1 MKCDEGYGNS
11 FYSYDVGP
19 VHVVVANPYA
29 SSGEDS
35 VQFEWMQKD
44 LESTD
49 RTLTPWVVVMMH
61 CPWYNSNLAHQGERQ
76 AETAMRTMEPL
87 FHKHKIAVVIAGHV
101 HAYERSHPVVDFEL
115 TEDGPTYLVVGGA
128 GNREGHAAG
137 FYPSPEWSAFRDGT
151 VYGSGRLAIRS
162 SSLALWEWTASGEAA
177 GLHDVAWISN
187 PFSPYTPG
195 DTPRLDIVGGAAAID
210 GVGLGVSDSVPSL
223 SDENTR
229 GKSRVGGSLRVRR
242 SRSRVA

>member
-1 MKCDEGYGNS
+1 
-11 FYSYDVGP
+11 
-19 VHVVVANPYA
+19 
-29 SSGEDS
+29 
-35 VQFEWMQKD
+35 
-44 LESTD
+44 
-49 RTLTPWVVVMMH
+49 
-61 CPWYNSNLAHQGERQ
+61 
-76 AETAMRTMEPL
+76 MRTMEPL

>member
-1 MKCDEGYGNS
+1 MFCARVRMCSSACVYMRVLCVLLCTLCGIC
-11 FYSYDVGP
+11 V
-19 VHVVVANPYA
+19 YA
-29 SSGEDS
+29 SHILEPLIFPSPNTFYVYFS
-35 VQFEWMQKD
+35 RSYLVCLTAASPKKCTLTRHPLPSQKYNI
-44 LESTD
+44 
-49 RTLTPWVVVMMH
+49 RTLP
-61 CPWYNSNLAHQGERQ
+61 CRAQ
-76 AETAMRTMEPL
+76 
-87 FHKHKIAVVIAGHV
+87 
-101 HAYERSHPVVDFEL
+101 
-115 TEDGPTYLVVGGA
+115 
-128 GNREGHAAG
+128 
-137 FYPSPEWSAFRDGT
+137 
-151 VYGSGRLAIRS
+151 
-162 SSLALWEWTASGEAA
+162 ASGEAA